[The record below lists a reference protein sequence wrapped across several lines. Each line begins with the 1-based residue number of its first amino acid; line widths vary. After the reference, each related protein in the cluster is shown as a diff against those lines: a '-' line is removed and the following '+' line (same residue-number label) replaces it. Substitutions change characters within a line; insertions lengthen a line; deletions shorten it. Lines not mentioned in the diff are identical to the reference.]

1 VGCFINK
8 KKLFKVFSFIFI
20 LFCFSCEKKESK
32 NNINVKM
39 SHYVYEKAVKEYSKS
54 QTEKQSALYNSS
66 LRNLLLSHFFVNGNN
81 VLYLEYLYP
90 KCKGAIET
98 KNIPFVEDYSVFDL
112 IITQTLEEI
121 SANKIQDLEI
131 ESGDQVDNTAKEI
144 KNVLENSDKI
154 EKIVA
159 SNYNNLKFLEFEDE
173 LLLFGNDEKVLIEKN
188 QNNLFRKFFDEN
200 HRLVKKE
207 NWTTSSLKASKIIST
222 ELYQYYDNTL
232 VVKEKIE
239 ISNSKKIISKYNFNG
254 LVENVMEYVIFDK
267 KDFIIKNTE
276 YKYNDNNSKS
286 SEKIINYVYKD
297 ERYKKILKTTEQ
309 LYKYFY
315 INSEE
320 IPADSEYYENNKLLI
335 KTVYSS
341 VKGNYTN
348 EVFFDGGLSI
358 KTFYEDNVRKK
369 DIYYENGSEK
379 RIVNYE

>member
-1 VGCFINK
+1 
-8 KKLFKVFSFIFI
+8 
-20 LFCFSCEKKESK
+20 
-32 NNINVKM
+32 M

-54 QTEKQSALYNSS
+54 QTEKQLALYNSS

-90 KCKGAIET
+90 KCKGIIET
-98 KNIPFVEDYSVFDL
+98 KNIPFVEDYSVFDS

-131 ESGDQVDNTAKEI
+131 ESGDQVDNTAKDI

-159 SNYNNLKFLEFEDE
+159 SNQNNLKFLEFEDE

-200 HRLVKKE
+200 YRLVKKE
-207 NWTTSSLKASKIIST
+207 SWKSSSVKDSKIIST
-222 ELYQYYDNTL
+222 ELYQYYDDTL

-239 ISNSKKIISKYNFNG
+239 ISNSKKIISKYNLNG

-267 KDFIIKNTE
+267 KEFITKKTE
-276 YKYNDNNSKS
+276 YTYNEDNSKS

-297 ERYKKILKTTEQ
+297 EKYKKILKTTEQ

-315 INSEE
+315 NNSEE
-320 IPADSEYYENNKLLI
+320 IPADSEYYENDKLLI

>member
-1 VGCFINK
+1 M
-8 KKLFKVFSFIFI
+8 
-20 LFCFSCEKKESK
+20 FCFSCEKKESK